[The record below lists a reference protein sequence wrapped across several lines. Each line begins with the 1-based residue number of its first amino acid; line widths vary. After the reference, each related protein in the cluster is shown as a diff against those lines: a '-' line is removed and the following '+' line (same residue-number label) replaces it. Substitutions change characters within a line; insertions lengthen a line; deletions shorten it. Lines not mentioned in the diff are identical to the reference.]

1 MMFTATTVSPVILRR
16 ERKRASK
23 DDGPPLVPR
32 ILRARHILPRRGLL
46 RMTFTATTVSPVIL
60 RRERKRA
67 SKDDE
72 PPLVPRILRARHIL
86 RDGREAASSG

>member
-1 MMFTATTVSPVILRR
+1 MEAVRPQRLAQPRLSGSRKVIVASSFETHRFAMFLRMSITRTTVSPVILRR

-32 ILRARHILPRRGLL
+32 ILRARHIL
-46 RMTFTATTVSPVIL
+46 
-60 RRERKRA
+60 
-67 SKDDE
+67 
-72 PPLVPRILRARHIL
+72 